1 VPPFLE
7 LVVLVLEQVLVIEQ
21 EQNFEWVQQVALLA
35 LTLSQRELAR
45 MKPERFSL
53 QPLEVEEFR
62 HVAQ

>member
-7 LVVLVLEQVLVIEQ
+7 LVLEQVLVLEQELVIEL
-21 EQNFEWVQQVALLA
+21 EQNFEWVQQVALPA

-53 QPLEVEEFR
+53 QL
-62 HVAQ
+62 